1 MEPLAREAQLSIVV
15 LKWDRL
21 YGDLIRRQVWDVW
34 PTAIVRVY
42 QRGIE
47 ALAAIQETA
56 PDLFIAGAK
65 IEDMDGLEHLEPFVH
80 TTLPI
85 LIVTSR
91 ADQRMFDMLREVR
104 YDGVYDG
111 REEGL
116 EHLGAALRQVIQ
128 HRPYVSQSLVAH
140 LKPRPRSVLK
150 DTLTEKEHVVLSVLG
165 DGTSNKQAAER
176 LGMSKQTVK
185 THRKRIMAKLGIH
198 EQGELMLYA
207 LRRGYVLVTDRAVL
221 NPGFQRAL
229 HRIQTVPAARVSDA
243 EPVDSARPS
252 FQLSA
257 PRSNACDTGLAF
269 GTSRDR
275 SPLPHVPVHS

>member
-1 MEPLAREAQLSIVV
+1 MEPLARDAQVSIVV

-128 HRPYVSQSLVAH
+128 HRPYVSQSLVEH
-140 LKPRPRSVLK
+140 LKPRPRGILK
-150 DTLTEKEHVVLSVLG
+150 DTLTDKEHVVLSVLG
-165 DGTSNKQAAER
+165 DGTSNKEAAER
-176 LGMSKQTVK
+176 LCMSRLTVK
-185 THRKRIMAKLGIH
+185 THRKRIMAKLGLH

-207 LRRGYVLVTDRAVL
+207 LRRGYVLVTEGAVL
-221 NPGFQRAL
+221 NPGFQRTL
-229 HRIQTVPAARVSDA
+229 RQIQTEPGSRDPDHARADPGISFSNRASRRSDGVA
-243 EPVDSARPS
+243 DFS
-252 FQLSA
+252 
-257 PRSNACDTGLAF
+257 T
-269 GTSRDR
+269 GTSHERR
-275 SPLPHVPVHS
+275 SLPHVPAQP